1 VLAHAAGFPVRDLI
15 VLVVWAVLGIGLAA
29 RTFRWE

>member
-1 VLAHAAGFPVRDLI
+1 VLRYGAGLPVRDLI
-15 VLVVWAVLGIGLAA
+15 VLVVWAVIGIGLAA